1 MKKETNEKKEK
12 AFTSISYKSF
22 ISVVAVLLVIIAISG
37 IITLFIPQGS
47 FLRDESGQIIAG
59 TFTQGE
65 AEGIE
70 FWRVITAPFRVFVAD
85 GSLTIIMICMFLLVM
100 SGVFNLLDKTNGIK
114 VMMNKMVSKFG
125 KKQKTI
131 ICVCVLFFMLFG
143 SLFGLFEELITLLPF
158 MVVFMLSLGF
168 DTMTGLGVCLMAA
181 CFGFSAAITNPFSIG
196 IASSFAGIS
205 TMKGVWLRIIF
216 FIMIYIAVCF
226 FLLRH
231 TKKISQNPKASLSY
245 ETDNEKRKNLNF
257 EIAEFGAKENKT
269 FKVYLTFFIVQM
281 VVLTLT
287 AVIRPI
293 SGYAV
298 PILAA
303 SFLIGGI
310 IAGLLVCE
318 EKKKVFVYLGKG
330 AVSML
335 PAVALIALASS
346 VNLIMQEG
354 GVLDTIMN
362 AVINFLSGKNLFVSI
377 LFVYL
382 LILILQV
389 FIGSASAK
397 IFLVMPILLPICT
410 AIGISPSLLI
420 LTYCMADGFSDV
432 FLPTNPVLLISL
444 SMSNVSYGKWVKWTW
459 KMQLLVLA
467 LSLLVLF
474 FGVQIGF

>member
-1 MKKETNEKKEK
+1 MEKETKEKKEK

-59 TFTQGE
+59 TFVQGE

-85 GSLTIIMICMFLLVM
+85 GNLTIIMICVFLLVM

-114 VMMNKMVSKFG
+114 IMMNKMVSKFG

-216 FIMIYIAVCF
+216 FIMIYVAVCF
-226 FLLRH
+226 FLLKH

-318 EKKKVFVYLGKG
+318 DKKKVFVYLGKG

-377 LFVYL
+377 LLVYL

-397 IFLVMPILLPICT
+397 IFLVMPILLPICS

-459 KMQLLVLA
+459 KMQLIVLA

>member
-1 MKKETNEKKEK
+1 
-12 AFTSISYKSF
+12 
-22 ISVVAVLLVIIAISG
+22 
-37 IITLFIPQGS
+37 
-47 FLRDESGQIIAG
+47 
-59 TFTQGE
+59 
-65 AEGIE
+65 
-70 FWRVITAPFRVFVAD
+70 
-85 GSLTIIMICMFLLVM
+85 M

-114 VMMNKMVSKFG
+114 IMMNKMVSKFG

-216 FIMIYIAVCF
+216 FIMIYVAVCF
-226 FLLRH
+226 FLLKH

-318 EKKKVFVYLGKG
+318 DKKKVFVYLGKG

-377 LFVYL
+377 LLVYL

-397 IFLVMPILLPICT
+397 IFLVMPILLPICS

-459 KMQLLVLA
+459 KMQLIVLA

>member
-1 MKKETNEKKEK
+1 MQKETKENKQK
-12 AFTSISYKSF
+12 AFASISYKSF
-22 ISVVAVLLVIIAISG
+22 ISVVAVLVIILVLSG
-37 IITLFIPQGS
+37 ILTLFIPQGS

-59 TFTQGE
+59 TFVKGE
-65 AEGIE
+65 VEGIE
-70 FWRVITAPFRVFVAD
+70 IWRVITAPFRVFVAD
-85 GSLTIIMICMFLLVM
+85 GSLTIIMICLFLLVM

-114 VMMNKMVSKFG
+114 VMMNKMVAKFG
-125 KKQKTI
+125 KKQKLI

-143 SLFGLFEELITLLPF
+143 SLFGLFEELLTLLPF

-205 TMKGVWLRIIF
+205 TLRGVWLRILF
-216 FIMIYIAVCF
+216 FILIYVLVCV
-226 FLLRH
+226 FLLKH
-231 TKKISQNPKASLSY
+231 VKKISKNPKSSLTY
-245 ETDNEKRKNLNF
+245 DLDNEKRKNLNF
-257 EIAEFGAKENKT
+257 EIAEFGEKENKT

-310 IAGLLVCE
+310 ISGLLVCE
-318 EKKKVFVYLGKG
+318 DKKKVFVYLGKG
-330 AVSML
+330 ALSML

-346 VNLIMQEG
+346 VNLVMQESG
-354 GVLDTIMN
+354 IIDTIMN
-362 AVINFLSGKNLFVSI
+362 SVINFLNGKNLFISI

-459 KMQLLVLA
+459 KIQLIILA

>member
-1 MKKETNEKKEK
+1 MGKDTKEKKEK

-47 FLRDESGQIIAG
+47 FLRDANGQIIADS
-59 TFTQGE
+59 FVQGE

-85 GSLTIIMICMFLLVM
+85 GSLTIIMICVFLLVM

-114 VMMNKMVSKFG
+114 IMMNKMVSKFG

-216 FIMIYIAVCF
+216 FIMIYVAVCL

-231 TKKISQNPKASLSY
+231 TKKISQNPKSSLSY

-310 IAGLLVCE
+310 IAGLIVCE
-318 EKKKVFVYLGKG
+318 DKKKVFVYLGKG

-362 AVINFLSGKNLFVSI
+362 AVINFLSGKNLFISI

-459 KMQLLVLA
+459 KMQLIVLA

>member
-1 MKKETNEKKEK
+1 MQKETKEKKEK

-47 FLRDESGQIIAG
+47 FLRDANGQIIAG
-59 TFTQGE
+59 TFVQGE

-85 GSLTIIMICMFLLVM
+85 GSLTIIMICVFLLVM

-114 VMMNKMVSKFG
+114 IMMNKMVSKFG

-216 FIMIYIAVCF
+216 FIIIYVIVCL

-245 ETDNEKRKNLNF
+245 AVDNEKRKNLNF
-257 EIAEFGAKENKT
+257 EVEEFGVKKNKT

-281 VVLTLT
+281 LVLTLT
-287 AVIRPI
+287 ALIRPI

-310 IAGLLVCE
+310 IAGLIVCE
-318 EKKKVFVYLGKG
+318 DKKKVFIYLGKG

-362 AVINFLSGKNLFVSI
+362 AVINFLSGKNLFISI

-410 AIGISPSLLI
+410 TIGISPSLLI

-459 KMQLLVLA
+459 KIQLLVLA